1 VEVKK
6 VTTLAQEFS
15 KGIFKENPTFRLLL
29 GMCPTLAVTL
39 TAINGFGM
47 GISALFVLLCS
58 NIVISALKDVIPAKV
73 RMPAYILIIA
83 TFVTIVDMVLNA
95 YAPALHEALGIFIPL
110 IVVNCIIMGRAEA
123 FARKNTIG
131 RSVIDALGMGIGFT
145 LSLTVLGIIRELFGA
160 GSFFNIQIMGTA
172 FEPMAVLATP
182 PGAFIT
188 LGIMLG
194 LVNYMFKRLGI
205 E

>member
-1 VEVKK
+1 